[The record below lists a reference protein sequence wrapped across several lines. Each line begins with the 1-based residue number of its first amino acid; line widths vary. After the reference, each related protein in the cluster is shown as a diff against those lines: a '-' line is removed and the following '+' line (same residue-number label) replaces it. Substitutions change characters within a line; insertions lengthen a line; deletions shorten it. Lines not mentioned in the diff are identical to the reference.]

1 MNRRSIR
8 QGTKGLLSV
17 ANIMKKEDLQEEASL
32 ELFQNVQ
39 NQIVHQIRL

>member
-17 ANIMKKEDLQEEASL
+17 ANIMKKEDL
-32 ELFQNVQ
+32 V
-39 NQIVHQIRL
+39 VGG